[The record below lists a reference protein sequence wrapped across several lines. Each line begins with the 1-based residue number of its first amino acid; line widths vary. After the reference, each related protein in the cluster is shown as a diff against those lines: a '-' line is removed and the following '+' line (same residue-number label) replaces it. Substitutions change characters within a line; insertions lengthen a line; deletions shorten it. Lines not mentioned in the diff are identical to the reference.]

1 MNITPIDPTTNVSM
15 GDVSRA
21 HESLNAAY
29 AAIATDRVP
38 DRLPEDVV
46 LARGYVREATQAIAT
61 AGGNDG
67 LTDAMHASRAVLPRL
82 ERALML
88 LDALGMT
95 PDPAHVATLLDEIG
109 TAMTHVEEVLAGA
122 GWD

>member
-1 MNITPIDPTTNVSM
+1 MNIEAVSPTTRGLAGLQAAHGSM
-15 GDVSRA
+15 
-21 HESLNAAY
+21 NAAY
-29 AAIATDRVP
+29 NALAMDRDKDP
-38 DRLPEDVV
+38 IGQDID